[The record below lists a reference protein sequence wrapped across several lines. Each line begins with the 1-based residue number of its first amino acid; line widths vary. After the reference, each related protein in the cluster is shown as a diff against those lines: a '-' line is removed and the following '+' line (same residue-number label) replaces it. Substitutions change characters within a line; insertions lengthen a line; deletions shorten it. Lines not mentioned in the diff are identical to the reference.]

1 VSGRGACLFCAPRY
15 TSFVHDRLGG
25 FLVLR
30 MLKTSLA
37 AFALLL
43 TATAATAT
51 AAPVTYVL
59 ETPGVV

>member
-43 TATAATAT
+43 TATAATA
-51 AAPVTYVL
+51 APVTYVL